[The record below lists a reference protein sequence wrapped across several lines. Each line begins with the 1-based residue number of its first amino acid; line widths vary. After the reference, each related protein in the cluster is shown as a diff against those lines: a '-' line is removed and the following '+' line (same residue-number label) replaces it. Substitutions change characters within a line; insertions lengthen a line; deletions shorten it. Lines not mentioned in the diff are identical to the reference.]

1 MSFDTLTHHLGDTLA
16 RQVRTWLLYRPT
28 LYDICHPDTGE
39 RFDVARVGC
48 SYSLTRS

>member
-1 MSFDTLTHHLGDTLA
+1 MSFDTLSTHLGDTLA
-16 RQVRTWLLYRPT
+16 RQVRTWLLYRNH
-28 LYDICHPDTGE
+28 LAIRHPDTGE